1 MSQFTARTPAQQDYD
16 VSIAGSGPMTW
27 SGCKNVRTNPGAT
40 LRRKGMMT

>member
-1 MSQFTARTPAQQDYD
+1 MSQFTARSPAQQDYD
-16 VSIAGSGPMTW
+16 VIIVGSGPMIW